1 MEEAVAHKRKLLKT
15 PLHKIPIGEAYKSG
29 DGHYG
34 IRIKK
39 PKGQEYED
47 LPLDR
52 LLSMVVSEADS
63 QYDNKQVPQAEGAAV
78 EENS

>member
-1 MEEAVAHKRKLLKT
+1 MEEATVPKRKLLKT

-52 LLSMVVSEADS
+52 LLSMVVSEADN
-63 QYDNKQVPQAEGAAV
+63 QYGKEQAPHSEGAAAG
-78 EENS
+78 NNN

>member
-1 MEEAVAHKRKLLKT
+1 MEEAAVPKRKLLKT
-15 PLHKIPIGEAYKSG
+15 PLHKIPIGEVYKSG

-39 PKGQEYED
+39 PKGKEYED

-52 LLSMVVSEADS
+52 LLSMVVSEADN
-63 QYDNKQVPQAEGAAV
+63 QYGNEQAPRNEGAAA
-78 EENS
+78 EDNN